1 MNFRLVPVYV
11 SWIDFVKRWEM
22 KQICPNRIISICF
35 SQIKGP
41 LVLQD
46 RSCQTLTETL
56 GRECLSEYS
65 HTRVTVPPSSF
76 TPVFIDAEKK
86 ADSFFTAKNLFKN
99 KISHQLNW
107 IESNSHI
114 LMFFKMF
121 ILFIK
126 FKTSCTLPSL
136 QSLS

>member
-1 MNFRLVPVYV
+1 
-11 SWIDFVKRWEM
+11 M

-35 SQIKGP
+35 PQIKGP

-86 ADSFFTAKNLFKN
+86 ADSFLRQKTFL
-99 KISHQLNW
+99 KIKSATN
-107 IESNSHI
+107 
-114 LMFFKMF
+114 
-121 ILFIK
+121 
-126 FKTSCTLPSL
+126 
-136 QSLS
+136 

>member
-1 MNFRLVPVYV
+1 
-11 SWIDFVKRWEM
+11 M
-22 KQICPNRIISICF
+22 KQICPNRNISICF

-86 ADSFFTAKNLFKN
+86 RTLFLRQKTFL
-99 KISHQLNW
+99 KIKSAAN
-107 IESNSHI
+107 
-114 LMFFKMF
+114 
-121 ILFIK
+121 
-126 FKTSCTLPSL
+126 
-136 QSLS
+136 

>member
-1 MNFRLVPVYV
+1 
-11 SWIDFVKRWEM
+11 M

-86 ADSFFTAKNLFKN
+86 ADSFLRQKTFL
-99 KISHQLNW
+99 KIKSATNW
-107 IESNSHI
+107 IELNPIAIYQCSLKCSFSSLNLKLLAPYHLSKVCPNR
-114 LMFFKMF
+114 LWN
-121 ILFIK
+121 LFQTIK
-126 FKTSCTLPSL
+126 FS
-136 QSLS
+136 

>member
-1 MNFRLVPVYV
+1 
-11 SWIDFVKRWEM
+11 M

-86 ADSFFTAKNLFKN
+86 EDSFLRQKTFL
-99 KISHQLNW
+99 KIKSATN
-107 IESNSHI
+107 
-114 LMFFKMF
+114 
-121 ILFIK
+121 
-126 FKTSCTLPSL
+126 
-136 QSLS
+136 